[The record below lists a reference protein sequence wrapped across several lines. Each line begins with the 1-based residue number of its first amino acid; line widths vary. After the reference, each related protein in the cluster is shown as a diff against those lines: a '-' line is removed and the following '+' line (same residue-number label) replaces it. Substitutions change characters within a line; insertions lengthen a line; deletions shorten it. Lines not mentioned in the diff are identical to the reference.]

1 MRGLSALL
9 SSVAACLPRW
19 LRRAAGAIGLTAAC
33 GLLAYGL
40 LGLCAPPPLLEGVPF
55 GRLVLDAEGG
65 MLRLALAGDQA
76 YRLRVPLDA
85 VAPEAVR
92 ATLAYEDRHFFAHP
106 GINPLSL
113 LRAAWVTYAGG
124 GRRMG
129 ASTITMQV
137 ARLRL
142 GLNTTGIAG
151 KLRQIWAALLLERHY
166 GKQEILEA
174 YFNLA
179 PYGGNIEGIE
189 AAARI
194 YFGKPAAQLTALES
208 HALAV
213 IPQNPVHRH
222 PLHGRDFAA
231 ARARLEGL
239 LAAEDGSAGGAQPL
253 ALPPLRVRSP
263 AHLPFGA
270 PHVCAELLA
279 DAAAPDARGV
289 IAATIEP
296 DAQRLLEDQLSA
308 LTARGRVRGIRNAA
322 ALLLR
327 ASDMRVCALA
337 GSADFLDAAIDG
349 QVDGSRAR
357 RSPGSTLKPFIYA
370 LALEQGLIHPMTLLM
385 DSPRSFG
392 GYDPENFDKGFR
404 GPLPAHEALK
414 ASRNLPA
421 IALAERLAAPGL
433 YGFLRQAGVALP
445 RTPEHYGLALVLGG
459 AEVSMRELAGLYAML
474 LNQGLWQPLRLRR
487 DAPVV
492 APRRLLSPESA
503 YVTLRMLE
511 RDDLIL
517 PTRHGPLP
525 LRCKTGT
532 SNGFRDAWTAGIV
545 GEYVLVVWVGNF
557 DNRPNPYL
565 VGGEVALPLFRN
577 TARALAALRPLRDP
591 LPARRAGLNVT
602 EIPVCTATGDV
613 DVSRCAET
621 TQSLFIPGVSPLRDS
636 GILRPIL
643 IDKATGLRACE
654 AREGE
659 TEERYWE
666 FWPSDARELFAR
678 AGIHK
683 PLPPDWLPQCR
694 RQCAEA
700 SLAPAG
706 RPPRILLPK
715 KHVAYYQ
722 TLSGDNRSLPLLA
735 AAEPDVRRIHWFA
748 GRTYL
753 GSAAPGE
760 VLLWRPSSAGMVDI
774 LAVDDLG
781 RSARQTCR
789 IRLTP

>member
-1 MRGLSALL
+1 MRGIARPLSMPAR
-9 SSVAACLPRW
+9 LPRL
-19 LRRAAGAIGLTAAC
+19 LRRAACALVLTAAA

-40 LGLCAPPPLLEGVPF
+40 LGLCPPPPLLEGVPF
-55 GRLVLDAEGG
+55 SRLVLDAEGG
-65 MLRLALAGDQA
+65 VLRMALAGDQT
-76 YRLRVPLDA
+76 YRLRVALDDI
-85 VAPEAVR
+85 APEAVR
-92 ATLAYEDRHFFAHP
+92 ALLVYEDRHFFAHP
-106 GINPLSL
+106 GVNVLSL
-113 LRAAWVTYAGG
+113 ARAAWGTWLGG
-124 GRRMG
+124 QRRMG
-129 ASTITMQV
+129 GSTITMQV

-142 GLNTTGIAG
+142 GLTTSGVGG
-151 KLRQIWAALLLERHY
+151 KLRQIWTALLLERHY
-166 GKQEILEA
+166 SKQEILEA

-194 YFGKPAAQLTALES
+194 YFGKSAGRLTALES
-208 HALAV
+208 RALTV
-213 IPQNPVHRH
+213 VPQNPVSRH
-222 PLHGRDFAA
+222 PVHGRDFAT
-231 ARARLEGL
+231 ARARLERL
-239 LAAEDGSAGGAQPL
+239 LAGESPAPGASPP

-263 AHLPFGA
+263 ERLPFGA
-270 PHVCAELLA
+270 PHVCADVLA

-289 IAATIEP
+289 IATTIEP
-296 DAQRLLEDQLSA
+296 DLQRLLEERLVA
-308 LTARGRVRGIRNAA
+308 LAARGRRYGIRNAA

-327 ASDMRVCALA
+327 APDMGICALA
-337 GSADFLDAAIDG
+337 GSADFFDADIDG

-370 LALEQGLIHPMTLLM
+370 LALDQGLIHPMTLLM

-421 IALAERLAAPGL
+421 IALAERLAEPGL

-445 RTPEHYGLALVLGG
+445 KPPEHYGLALVLGG

-474 LNQGLWQPLRLRR
+474 VNQGLWQPPRLRR
-487 DAPVV
+487 DAALP

-511 RDDLIL
+511 QEGLNL
-517 PTRHGPLP
+517 PVREGLLP

-532 SNGFRDAWTAGIV
+532 SNGFRDAWTAGII

-557 DNRPNPYL
+557 DNRPNPHL
-565 VGGEVALPLFRN
+565 VGGEVALPLFRDM
-577 TARALAALRPLRDP
+577 ARGLSALRPLRDP
-591 LPARRAGLNVT
+591 LPGRRAALNVT
-602 EIPVCTATGDV
+602 DIPVCVATGDV

-621 TQSLFIPGVSPLRDS
+621 TQCLFIPGVSPLRDS
-636 GILRPIL
+636 GILRPVL

-654 AREGE
+654 PREGE
-659 TEERYWE
+659 TEVRYWE

-678 AGIHK
+678 AGIRK

-694 RQCAEA
+694 REGLEA
-700 SLAPAG
+700 AAPPGKA
-706 RPPRILLPK
+706 PRILLPK
-715 KHVAYYQ
+715 KNVVYYK
-722 TLSGDNRSLPLLA
+722 TISGDNRRLPLLA
-735 AAEPDVRRIHWFA
+735 AAEADVRRIHWFA
-748 GRTYL
+748 GKTYL

-760 VLLWRPSSAGMVDI
+760 VLLWQPPAAGLLDI
-774 LAVDDLG
+774 LAVDDQG
-781 RSARQTCR
+781 RSVRQTCR

>member
-1 MRGLSALL
+1 MRGSPGLL
-9 SSVAACLPRW
+9 SMAARLPRR
-19 LRRAAGAIGLTAAC
+19 LRRAAIVVVLTAVC
-33 GLLAYGL
+33 CLSAYGL
-40 LGLCAPPPLLEGVPF
+40 LGQCAPPPLLTGVPF

-65 MLRLALAGDQA
+65 MLRLAPAGDQA
-76 YRLRVPLDA
+76 CRLRVPLDA

-113 LRAAWVTYAGG
+113 LRAAWATYAGG

-142 GLNTTGIAG
+142 GLNTSTIGG

-166 GKQEILEA
+166 GKQDILEA

-194 YFGKPAAQLTALES
+194 YFGKSAAQLTALES

-213 IPQNPVHRH
+213 IPQNPVKRH

-239 LAAEDGSAGGAQPL
+239 LAAEGAASPGERPP

-263 AHLPFGA
+263 ARLPFGA
-270 PHVCAELLA
+270 PHVCTEVLA
-279 DAAAPDARGV
+279 DAGAADPQGV
-289 IAATIEP
+289 IATTIEP
-296 DAQRLLEDQLSA
+296 DLQRLLEDHLSA
-308 LTARGRVRGIRNAA
+308 LAARGRAWGIRNAA

-337 GSADFLDAAIDG
+337 GSADFFAADIDG

-433 YGFLRQAGVALP
+433 YGFLQNAGVALP
-445 RTPEHYGLALVLGG
+445 GTPEHYGLALVLGG

-487 DAPVV
+487 AAPVV

-511 RDDLIL
+511 REDLSL

-532 SNGFRDAWTAGIV
+532 SNGFRDAWTAGII
-545 GEYVLVVWVGNF
+545 GQYVLVVWVGNF

-565 VGGEVALPLFRN
+565 VGGEVALPLFREM
-577 TARALAALRPLRDP
+577 ARGLAALRPLRDP
-591 LPARRAGLNVT
+591 LPGQRVDLNVA

-621 TQSLFIPGVSPLRDS
+621 TPCLFIPGVSPLRDS
-636 GILRPIL
+636 GVLRPVL
-643 IDKATGLRACE
+643 IDRATGLRACE

-666 FWPSDARELFAR
+666 FWPSDVRELFAR

-694 RQCAEA
+694 RQAAESPA
-700 SLAPAG
+700 APAG
-706 RPPRILLPK
+706 KAPRILLPK

-722 TLSGDNRSLPLLA
+722 TLSGDNRRVPLLA
-735 AAEPDVRRIHWFA
+735 AADPDVRRIHWFA
-748 GRTYL
+748 GKVYL

-760 VLLWRPSSAGMVDI
+760 VLLWQPAMAGRVDI
-774 LAVDDLG
+774 QAVDDLG
-781 RSARQTCR
+781 RSARQVCR